1 MKLLLFLTIS
11 ACLLYSTVNPSTFD
25 ENACQKIL
33 KAHNDFR
40 SKIAKGEFVSKS
52 EKLPPAK
59 NMNRLRWNSK
69 YGDVASKR
77 AERLSEDCE
86 LVHNSGHYTEN
97 IWQGGVTNPAEEG
110 IAAIAAFASEFQK
123 GVWNLKWSQE
133 MGHAANMARGDLE
146 SVGCGYTR
154 CTKDG
159 FELSIVLC
167 LYYPPAGE
175 QAYKK
180 GPTCSECSDG
190 FSCEKKIGMC
200 FDRNATKIDTRG
212 EDTSGSPSISI
223 LFLVM
228 WTIYM
233 I

>member
-1 MKLLLFLTIS
+1 MMLLLYLAIS
-11 ACLLYSTVNPSTFD
+11 TYLYSTVHSSTFD
-25 ENACQKIL
+25 ENAWRKIL

-40 SKIAKGEFVSKS
+40 SKISKGDFVSKS
-52 EKLPPAK
+52 EKLPPAT
-59 NMNRLRWNSK
+59 NMNRLRWNSQ

-77 AERLSEDCE
+77 AERHSEDCE
-86 LVHNSGHYTEN
+86 LVHHSGHYTEN

-110 IAAIAAFASEFQK
+110 LAAIAAFAGEFQK
-123 GVWNLKWSQE
+123 GVWDLKWSPD

-175 QAYKK
+175 PAYKK
-180 GPTCSECSDG
+180 GQTCSECSDG
-190 FSCEKKIGMC
+190 FSCEKKIGLC
-200 FDRNATKIDTRG
+200 LDRNATEIDTRG
-212 EDTSGSPSISI
+212 EDTSGSPSMSM
-223 LFLVM
+223 LFLVI
-228 WTIYM
+228 WTISM